1 MKKFFTI
8 CLAILLLLAQV
19 ACAQRHSEAELS
31 APALPDET
39 YRSEK
44 VTYEE
49 SLLSSAAD
57 VQTAS
62 AWEISSV
69 VICRAVFESLAGA
82 PLQTRLVLED
92 GTTTYREYACE
103 DGELIWERQTDG
115 QYSSGCYKKF
125 DADFYLRLITPL
137 DSESVA
143 RHSYTVDRFPVDCD
157 LENLRVA
164 DAKTA
169 LIDAL
174 ALVGLQTD
182 EAHITAYALQKEP
195 LQTLAE
201 ERKLAGLLDP
211 IVWTDPDGNQIIK
224 DPESWYKE
232 FTKDDEC
239 FYLSAA
245 VLVGGIPLFSSCDV
259 TALWGADGFLYLS
272 LPCVLS
278 AGEASETREI
288 LSAESAMS
296 LLHSYYENSTIGVT
310 AEVVCMEL
318 VYYPQWCD
326 NVIRLIPAWHFLT
339 VEHQTDEETNDVVSN
354 GSDFYFDAENG
365 ERLMPLEEETE

>member
-1 MKKFFTI
+1 MKQSFAIF
-8 CLAILLLLAQV
+8 LAVILLLAQV
-19 ACAQRHSEAELS
+19 ACAQKPNVAES
-31 APALPDET
+31 TAPILPNVSF
-39 YRSEK
+39 RSEK
-44 VTYEE
+44 VTYNE
-49 SLLSSAAD
+49 SLLASAAD
-57 VQTAS
+57 VQAAS
-62 AWEISSV
+62 VREVSSV
-69 VICRAVFESLAGA
+69 GSCRAVFEALSGTT
-82 PLQTRLVLED
+82 LQTRLVLED

-143 RHSYTVDRFPVDCD
+143 QHSYTVDRFPTDCD
-157 LENLRVA
+157 LKNLRAA
-164 DAKTA
+164 DAKAA

-174 ALVGLQTD
+174 ALVGLRTD

-201 ERKLAGLLDP
+201 ERKAAGLLDP

-232 FTKDDEC
+232 FTEEDEC

-245 VLVGGIPLFSSCDV
+245 VMVDGIPLFSSCDV

-272 LPCVLS
+272 LPFVLS
-278 AGEASETREI
+278 AGEDSETREI
-288 LSAESAMS
+288 LRAESAMS
-296 LLHSYYENSTIGVT
+296 LLHSYYENATIGVT
-310 AEVVCMEL
+310 AEVMSMEL
-318 VYYPQWCD
+318 VYYPQRSG
-326 NVIRLIPAWHFLT
+326 NGLRLIPAWYFMT
-339 VEHQTDEETNDVVSN
+339 VEQESGTETVRK
-354 GSDFYFDAENG
+354 GADFYFDAATG
-365 ERLMPLEEETE
+365 ELLTQQEEATE